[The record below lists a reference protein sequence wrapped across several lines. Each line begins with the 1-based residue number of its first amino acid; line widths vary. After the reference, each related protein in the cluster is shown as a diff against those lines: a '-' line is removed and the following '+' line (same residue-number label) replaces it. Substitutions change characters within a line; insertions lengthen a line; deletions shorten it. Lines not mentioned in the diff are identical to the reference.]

1 MEFLHDYGLFLAK
14 AITAVAAFAM
24 VIAVLSRASTRQRGS
39 QPEQIEVKRINDK
52 FERMELALRGA
63 MLPRQELRK
72 VRRAERRRRKAERR
86 SAGRDGRRRV
96 FVLDFHGDIRGSA
109 VSSLREEVTAVLTVA
124 RAEDEVVV
132 RLESG
137 GGMVHAYGLAASQ
150 LRRIRDAGIP
160 LTVAV
165 DKIAASGGYLMACVA
180 DRVLA
185 APFAIVGSIG
195 VVSQIPNFHRLLR
208 RHDIDFEQVTAG
220 EFKRTITLFGE
231 TTEKAREKL
240 RQEVEDTHELF
251 KSFVAEQRP
260 GLDLATVATG
270 EYWLASRALDLQL
283 VDELRTSDD
292 YLVTRSRD
300 ADLFQVTYSAR
311 KGWME
316 RLSRRVQTLLADRA
330 GSDDDLPTPML

>member
-1 MEFLHDYGLFLAK
+1 
-14 AITAVAAFAM
+14 
-24 VIAVLSRASTRQRGS
+24 
-39 QPEQIEVKRINDK
+39 
-52 FERMELALRGA
+52 
-63 MLPRQELRK
+63 
-72 VRRAERRRRKAERR
+72 
-86 SAGRDGRRRV
+86 
-96 FVLDFHGDIRGSA
+96 
-109 VSSLREEVTAVLTVA
+109 VA